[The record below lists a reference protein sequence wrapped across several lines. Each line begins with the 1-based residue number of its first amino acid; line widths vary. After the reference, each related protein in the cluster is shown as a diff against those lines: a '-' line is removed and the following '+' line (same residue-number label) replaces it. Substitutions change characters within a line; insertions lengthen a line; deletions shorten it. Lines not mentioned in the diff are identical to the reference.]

1 MKLPNKL
8 VTMRNGVIIGIKI
21 QSINDIITNSSSEI
35 VCTIKGED
43 LKVIYDLLKTL
54 LPNTDSELGPIVLLW
69 KEGEYYK
76 DSPAFIQVDLP
87 YGFDCAK
94 FFREGIKAILD
105 QTFGKDFYTMEYD
118 Y

>member
-1 MKLPNKL
+1 M
-8 VTMRNGVIIGIKI
+8 MRSGLKIGIKI
-21 QSINDIITNSSSEI
+21 QSINDIITNSSSEV

-54 LPNTDSELGPIVLLW
+54 LPNTDSEMGPTVSLW
-69 KEGEYYK
+69 EEGEWDEGY
-76 DSPAFIQVDLP
+76 PAFIQVDLP

-105 QTFGKDFYTMEYD
+105 QTFGKDFYTIEYD

>member
-1 MKLPNKL
+1 MM
-8 VTMRNGVIIGIKI
+8 TRSGVIIGIKI
-21 QSINDIITNSSSEI
+21 QSINDIITNSSSEV

-54 LPNTDSELGPIVLLW
+54 IPNTDSEMGPTVSLW
-69 KEGEYYK
+69 EEGEWDD
-76 DSPAFIQVDLP
+76 DSPAFVQVDLP
-87 YGFDCAK
+87 YGSNCTD

-105 QTFGKDFYTMEYD
+105 QSFGKDFYTIEHD

>member
-1 MKLPNKL
+1 
-8 VTMRNGVIIGIKI
+8 MRSGVIIDIKI
-21 QSINDIITNSSSEI
+21 QSINDIITNSSSEV

-43 LKVIYDLLKTL
+43 LKVVYDLLKNL
-54 LPNTDSELGPIVLLW
+54 LPNTDSEMGPTVLLRE
-69 KEGEYYK
+69 EGELCEGY
-76 DSPAFIQVDLP
+76 PALIQVDLP

-105 QTFGKDFYTMEYD
+105 QTFGKDFYTIKYD